1 VLHCAGNSVCCH
13 IHGFEPYFYAA
24 MPGNFAPDDVEAF
37 RKALN
42 VRALAPSSAG
52 ELCPAL

>member
-1 VLHCAGNSVCCH
+1 VCCH
-13 IHGFEPYFYAA
+13 IHGFQPYFYAA

-42 VRALAPSSAG
+42 VRARARASP
-52 ELCPAL
+52 